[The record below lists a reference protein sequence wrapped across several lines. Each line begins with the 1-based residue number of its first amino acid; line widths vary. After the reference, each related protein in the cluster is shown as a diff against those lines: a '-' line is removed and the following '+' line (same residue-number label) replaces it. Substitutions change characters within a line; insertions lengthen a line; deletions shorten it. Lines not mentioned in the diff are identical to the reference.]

1 MNYYQYFKNTVLR
14 LPYKTAVIFQDRHYT
29 YRELDERICRLAS
42 VMKQNQIKKGKHVG
56 LICTNC
62 NACIE
67 IILAAAMLGAVSE
80 QFNWRT
86 SPSEMA
92 ELIQDSSAD
101 LVFLTAD
108 LLERFHALNLTDK
121 KELNLIV
128 IGDTSQELLSYERLL
143 AAAPANLHTEE
154 LSSDDPLF
162 VFYTSGTTS
171 KPRRVLLSI
180 GSVLYHNMA
189 LLADIGWREDDVHLH
204 YLPLFHTS
212 SGGIYCTLFTGGTVS
227 LQVRF
232 NAEDWI
238 RAVKEQNVSSCGMVP
253 NTIAWLTDHPEF
265 SHEKLPSLR
274 WMIYAGAPM
283 PRDVLEK
290 AIRRMGSIFVQLYG
304 MTEMCPSIA
313 ILTPADH
320 LRLLNEKKEPLPNGR
335 PLFGSFLAVMNE
347 DGSLCQPYA
356 TGEIVVRGPQMML
369 GYEGQP
375 ELTASVIR
383 DGWYHTGDLGYLDE
397 HQYLYLIGRKNR
409 MIISGGENIYPSQ
422 VESCIRSMGDMIAD
436 VAVLGIPDD
445 KWGEAVAAVIALKPG
460 YSCDEAEVLRYCQ
473 EHLPDYMKPRYL
485 RFVEKI
491 PHLESGK
498 VEYKLLKSFFSR
510 SATKS

>member
-1 MNYYQYFKNTVLR
+1 MNYYQYFKNTALR
-14 LPYKTAVIFQDRHYT
+14 LPYKTAVIFQDRHYS

-42 VMKQNQIKKGKHVG
+42 VMRQYQIEKGKHVG

-62 NACIE
+62 SACIE
-67 IILAAAMLGAVSE
+67 IVLAASMLGAVSE

-86 SPSEMA
+86 SPSEMT
-92 ELIQDSSAD
+92 ELVQDSSAD

-108 LLERFHALNLTDK
+108 LLERFHALDLTARKD
-121 KELNLIV
+121 LTLIV
-128 IGDTSQELLSYERLL
+128 IGDTDQELLSYEKLL
-143 AAAPANLHTEE
+143 AAAPLNHHVEE
-154 LSSDDPLF
+154 LSHDDPLF

-171 KPRRVLLSI
+171 KPKRVLLSI
-180 GSVLYHNMA
+180 GSVLHHNMA

-232 NAEDWI
+232 DPENWL

-253 NTIAWLTDHPEF
+253 NTIAWLADHPEF
-265 SHEKLPSLR
+265 SREKLPSLR
-274 WMIYAGAPM
+274 WMIYAGGPM
-283 PRDVLEK
+283 PHDILEK
-290 AIRRMGSIFVQLYG
+290 AIRRVGSIFVQLYG

-320 LRLLNEKKEPLPNGR
+320 LRFLNENKETLPNGR
-335 PLFGSFLAVMNE
+335 PLFGSYLAIMDEN
-347 DGSLCQPYA
+347 GNLCEPYA
-356 TGEIVVRGPQMML
+356 TGEVVVRGPQMML

-397 HQYLYLIGRKNR
+397 HQYLYLVGRKNR
-409 MIISGGENIYPSQ
+409 MIISGGENVYPSQ
-422 VESCIRSMGDMIAD
+422 VENCIRSMGDVIAD
-436 VAVLGIPDD
+436 VAVLGVPDD
-445 KWGEAVAAVIALKPG
+445 KWGEAVAAVIALRPG
-460 YSCDEAEVLRYCQ
+460 YACDEAEILRYCQ
-473 EHLPDYMKPRYL
+473 DHLPGYMKPRYL
-485 RFVEKI
+485 RFVEEI

-498 VEYKLLKSFFSR
+498 VEYKLLKTFFSR
-510 SATKS
+510 SPAES